1 MHVTSLVLVPLGKK
15 LFLCEGVRMSWQ
27 RCVRLGRRPG
37 YWLSPLTAC
46 LVVGLAVTLAV
57 GLHAQTSEDAKPRR
71 NFLIDLEKKAG
82 QAVAVPQL
90 DSVQPA
96 YWYECPRQYRAA
108 SEDRKAI
115 YRLVAGHL
123 KLADTL
129 LARDDPKRRRIG
141 LGIARQAA
149 SCAIQKLNDHK
160 LAIAIC
166 DDMLLPHL
174 DDADKEHWGELNK
187 IMVICTAG
195 YVYRTTGQ
203 TDKWVSACRLRLEQA
218 YNRNSADVA
227 RIKLAEALAARGDY
241 EEAIR
246 HLEGIDEGG
255 SLAGTRRLIPRYR
268 QKLKERKQSNAT
280 KKESG

>member
-1 MHVTSLVLVPLGKK
+1 
-15 LFLCEGVRMSWQ
+15 MSWQ
-27 RCVRLGRRPG
+27 RCVRLGRRSV
-37 YWLSPLTAC
+37 YWLAHLRAF
-46 LVVGLAVTLAV
+46 LAVGLAVILV
-57 GLHAQTSEDAKPRR
+57 PGLHAQTGEHAKPRR
-71 NFLIDLEKKAG
+71 DFLIDLEKKAG
-82 QAVAVPQL
+82 QAVAVPEP

-108 SEDRKAI
+108 GDDRKAI
-115 YRLVAGHL
+115 YGLVAGHL

-129 LARDDPKRRRIG
+129 LAHADPKRRRVG

-149 SCAIQKLNDHK
+149 SCAIRKLKDHK

-166 DDMLLPHL
+166 DQMLLPHL

-203 TDKWVSACRLRLEQA
+203 TDKWVNACRLRLEQA
-218 YNRNSADVA
+218 YSRNSADVG

-241 EEAIR
+241 EEAIVQ
-246 HLEGIDEGG
+246 LEGIDENG

-268 QKLKERKQSNAT
+268 QQLEDQKQSNAS
-280 KKESG
+280 KKENE